1 MGRNLLTTTNMA
13 DTEKI
18 VCYDR
23 PNGCCDQTLAA
34 SLANGGF
41 GGNAMWNNPLK

>member
-1 MGRNLLTTTNMA
+1 MA

-23 PNGCCDQTLAA
+23 PCNDNATWAA
-34 SLANGGF
+34 MANNGF

>member
-1 MGRNLLTTTNMA
+1 MA

-23 PNGCCDQTLAA
+23 PNGCCDQALAA